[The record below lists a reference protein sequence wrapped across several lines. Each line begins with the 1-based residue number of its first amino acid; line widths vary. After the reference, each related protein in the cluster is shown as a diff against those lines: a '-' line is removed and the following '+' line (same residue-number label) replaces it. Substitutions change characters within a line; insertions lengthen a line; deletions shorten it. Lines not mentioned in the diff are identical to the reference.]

1 MDFAVTTQPTAE
13 PLALNDVKNY
23 LRTIVGDDSE
33 DEAILIPMI
42 TAAREFCENAT
53 GRALALQTI
62 TAYPRSFKT
71 DTLPRPPVVS
81 LVSAS
86 YKTQD
91 GETHAMDSGD
101 VIISNDSVYFPN
113 ATATEL
119 YGINPIQVT
128 YTAGYAEGK
137 LPPALRQAMLMLIGH
152 WYNNREAVQIGSR
165 INEVAADHAFENLIK
180 HYRTW
185 WF

>member
-1 MDFAVTTQPTAE
+1 MDFAVTSQPTVE
-13 PLALNDVKNY
+13 LLALNDVKNY

-33 DEAILIPMI
+33 DEAIIIPMI

-53 GRALALQTI
+53 GRALGVQTI
-62 TAYPRSFKT
+62 TAYPRNFKSAE
-71 DTLPRPPVVS
+71 LPRPPIAS

-86 YKTQD
+86 YKDHSGEVHELAD
-91 GETHAMDSGD
+91 GDC
-101 VIISNDSVYFPN
+101 VISNDKVYFPN
-113 ATATEL
+113 APETEL
-119 YGINPIQVT
+119 YGIDPIEVT
-128 YTAGYAEGK
+128 YTAGYSAST
-137 LPPALRQAMLMLIGH
+137 LPLALRQAMLLLIGH

-180 HYRTW
+180 HYRVW